1 MNQER
6 IQQLTEMLVDDPTDS
21 FCRYALAL
29 EFASD
34 PSSRKQAIEE
44 LELLKKNDPNYLA
57 LYYQLGLLYHQ
68 EQQMNEAKQVL
79 MEGLSLAK
87 EQGNTHT
94 YSELEFLL
102 EDVE

>member
-68 EQQMNEAKQVL
+68 EQQMN
-79 MEGLSLAK
+79 
-87 EQGNTHT
+87 
-94 YSELEFLL
+94 
-102 EDVE
+102 